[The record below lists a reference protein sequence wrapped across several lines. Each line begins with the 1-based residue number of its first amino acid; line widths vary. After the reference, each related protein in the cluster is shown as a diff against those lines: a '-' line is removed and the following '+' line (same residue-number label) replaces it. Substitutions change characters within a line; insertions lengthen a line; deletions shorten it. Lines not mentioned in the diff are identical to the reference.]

1 MTDRRITFAIVLA
14 ACAGVA
20 ACSRAAPAA
29 APIGADIVLAADS
42 EIVPGRGARGA
53 TFGGMLSQHDL
64 HAPDIDGVLA
74 GRRSKQWPPTAQD

>member
-1 MTDRRITFAIVLA
+1 VTDCRITFAIVPA

-29 APIGADIVLAADS
+29 APIVADIVLAADS
-42 EIVPGRGARGA
+42 EIVPGRVARGA

-74 GRRSKQWPPTAQD
+74 GRRSKPWPPAAQD

>member
-1 MTDRRITFAIVLA
+1 M
-14 ACAGVA
+14 A
-20 ACSRAAPAA
+20 ACSPAAPA

-42 EIVPGRGARGA
+42 DIVPGRVARGA

-74 GRRSKQWPPTAQD
+74 GRRRSKPWPPAAQD